1 MYVLHKIFGFSDFR
15 QMQREAIETIIAS
28 KDSLVLLPT
37 GSGKT
42 VCYAVPA
49 LLMSGVT
56 VVITPL
62 LSLLSDQVNKL
73 RERGINACYIRS
85 SMSNEEKESV
95 LHEMT
100 LKDTCYKLFYLTPEA
115 ATSERLMMHF
125 DQMNKV
131 GVLGRFVIDESH
143 CIDTWG
149 SSFRPSY
156 AELGCLRA
164 FKRPFHAF
172 TGTATVRTQNVI
184 VERLH
189 MEDPDII
196 KMPSERSNL
205 FFKVIP
211 KNDQKS
217 KDDVVK
223 LIIDDFRDKCGM
235 VYCSTRRDTKDL
247 AFLLKTRGIS
257 AVHYDGALDD
267 MEKEQNS
274 SAWLSGRAKVI
285 CATKAFGMG
294 IDKQNVRFVIHHTIP
309 ESMEDYFQEAGR
321 AGRDGL
327 PSICILLY
335 RFEDRLKILNFITR
349 IEDPNQKSLQSKLLD
364 SIVKYCM
371 LSDCRRVF
379 MLTYFGENPVN
390 LKPCRNG
397 CDNCQNPKQSV
408 PKDCTD
414 ISIQAFDC
422 ITSMSTS
429 ITKISLKQAA
439 FTLKGSKSKDIL
451 KNNFH
456 LVPQYGLGKA
466 KLKSERQA
474 IRFFQLLVVDGYLEE
489 NLRDHTE
496 NTTTPFLTLTGKAC
510 DVKNGLEIV
519 FLDL

>member
-1 MYVLHKIFGFSDFR
+1 
-15 QMQREAIETIIAS
+15 MQSEAIETIVAN

-42 VCYAVPA
+42 VCYAIPA
-49 LLMSGVT
+49 LLMPGIT

-85 SMSNEEKESV
+85 SISNEEKESV

-115 ATSERLMMHF
+115 ATSERLMNHF
-125 DQMNKV
+125 GEMNRV
-131 GVLGRFVIDESH
+131 GSLGRFVIDEAH

-172 TGTATVRTQNVI
+172 TGTATKRTQKVI
-184 VERLH
+184 LERLH

-196 KMPSERSNL
+196 KMPSERVNL

-217 KDDVVK
+217 KDDIVN
-223 LIIDDFRDKCGM
+223 LILCDYSNQCGI

-247 AFLLKTRGIS
+247 AFLLKTNGIS

-267 MEKEQNS
+267 IEKEQNS
-274 SAWLSGRAKVI
+274 SAWLRGRAKVM

-294 IDKQNVRFVIHHTIP
+294 IDKKNVRYVIHHSIP

-327 PSICILLY
+327 PSNCILLY
-335 RFEDRLKILNFITR
+335 RFEDRLKILNCITR

-364 SIVKYCM
+364 DIVKYCM
-371 LSDCRRVF
+371 LSNCRRVF
-379 MLTYFGENPVN
+379 MLSYFGENPDSI
-390 LKPCRNG
+390 KPCGNG
-397 CDNCQNPKQSV
+397 CDNCHGPKKSV

-414 ISIQAFDC
+414 ISIHAFDC
-422 ITSMSTS
+422 ITSMNTS
-429 ITKISLKQAA
+429 VKKVSLKQAA

-451 KNNFH
+451 RNNFH
-456 LVPQYGLGKA
+456 HIPQYGLGKVA
-466 KLKSERQA
+466 LKSERQA
-474 IRFFQLLVVDGYLEE
+474 IRFFQLLVVEGYLKE

-496 NTTTPFLTLTGKAC
+496 NTTKPFLTITDKAF
-510 DVKNGLEIV
+510 DVKNRLQRV
-519 FLDL
+519 VLDV